1 MKTSDTIKELSGA
14 FVAAQSE
21 LKNATFD
28 AKNPHFGNRYASLA
42 GMRDGV
48 VEVLSKHGLAII
60 QGTAFDSGIATVNT
74 RLVHKSGEWIESVYP
89 FAVDKPQAMGSAY
102 TYARRYSLAAI
113 CGIASEEDD
122 DGAEGSK
129 TTPAKPAAVKPVAV
143 PKAEA
148 RPEYSR
154 MSAAIKTINDTG
166 TLEDLRLFYKNNVKT
181 IESFDQ
187 GWQEQIMREFDDA
200 VAALKAKAA

>member
-1 MKTSDTIKELSGA
+1 MKTSDSIKELSGA
-14 FVAAQSE
+14 FVAAQAE

-74 RLVHKSGEWIESVYP
+74 RLVHKSGEWLESVYP

-122 DGAEGSK
+122 DANEGSK
-129 TTPAKPAAVKPVAV
+129 TDTKPATVKTV
-143 PKAEA
+143 PKAAA
-148 RPEYSR
+148 RPEYAKI
-154 MSAAIKTINDTG
+154 SAGIKQIAETG
-166 TLEDLRLFYKNNVKT
+166 ATEDLRAWYKTHAKT
-181 IESFDQ
+181 ITTFDE
-187 GWQEQIMREFDDA
+187 GWQTTIMGEFDAASD
-200 VAALKAKAA
+200 ALKAKAA

>member
-14 FVAAQSE
+14 FVAAQAE
-21 LKNATFD
+21 LKNAAFD

-122 DGAEGSK
+122 DANEGSK
-129 TTPAKPAAVKPVAV
+129 TDAKPATVKIL

-148 RPEYSR
+148 SPEYKR
-154 MSAAIKTINDTG
+154 METQLREIRDTG
-166 TLEDLRLFYKNNVKT
+166 TLEDLALYWKNNQAAIKALGPGWVKHL
-181 IESFDQ
+181 EEEKNSVK
-187 GWQEQIMREFDDA
+187 E
-200 VAALKAKAA
+200 ALTAKAA

>member
-1 MKTSDTIKELSGA
+1 MKTSDSIKELSGA
-14 FVAAQSE
+14 FVAAQAE

-48 VEVLSKHGLAII
+48 AAVLSKHGLAVI
-60 QGTAFDSGIATVNT
+60 QGTAFDGGIASVNT
-74 RLVHKSGEWIESVYP
+74 RLVHKSGEWIESAYP

-122 DGAEGSK
+122 DANEGSK
-129 TTPAKPAAVKPVAV
+129 TAPAKPAAAKPVAV

-148 RPEYSR
+148 RPEYTR
-154 MSAAIKTINDTG
+154 LSAAIKTINDTG
-166 TLEDLRLFYKNNVKT
+166 TIEDLRLFYKNNIKT
-181 IESFDQ
+181 IETFDQ
-187 GWQEQIMREFDDA
+187 GWQQQIMKEFDDA

>member
-1 MKTSDTIKELSGA
+1 MKTSDSIKELSGA
-14 FVAAQSE
+14 FVAAQAE
-21 LKNATFD
+21 LKNAAFD

-48 VEVLSKHGLAII
+48 VAVLSKHGLAVI
-60 QGTAFDSGIATVNT
+60 QGTAFDSGIASVNT

-122 DGAEGSK
+122 DATEGSK
-129 TTPAKPAAVKPVAV
+129 TDKKPETK
-143 PKAEA
+143 PKAAA
-148 RPEYSR
+148 RPEYAKI
-154 MSAAIKTINDTG
+154 SAGINTIVASG
-166 TLEDLRLFYKNNVKT
+166 TLDELFKWHESHKAEINKFTADWKT
-181 IESFDQ
+181 
-187 GWQEQIMREFDDA
+187 QIMSEFTT
-200 VAALKAKAA
+200 AKATMEKKVLEDA

>member
-14 FVAAQSE
+14 FVAAQAE
-21 LKNATFD
+21 LKNAAFD

-122 DGAEGSK
+122 DANEGSK
-129 TTPAKPAAVKPVAV
+129 TDKKPETVKTM
-143 PKAEA
+143 PKATA
-148 RPEYSR
+148 RPEYVKI
-154 MSAAIKTINDTG
+154 SAGIKQIVKEGTQEELTNWYHAHKAVIETFDKGWKDTIMNEFSVAKT
-166 TLEDLRLFYKNNVKT
+166 DLTPIR
-181 IESFDQ
+181 
-187 GWQEQIMREFDDA
+187 G
-200 VAALKAKAA
+200 AA